1 MMATNANAI
10 RSANPSRGFT
20 LVELLI
26 YIVLLS
32 IVSGGIWQSYVLIND
47 SIKETRNR
55 ALVSEDL
62 ENFNRLV
69 SQAASRAVKYS
80 VTGRQDCVAF
90 QVQDQSGNPKY
101 LHYKVATSTDDIAKN
116 AKMANGWM
124 STSESARCTDDV
136 KGNTDWK

>member
-1 MMATNANAI
+1 MAKLRLNQQFYQ
-10 RSANPSRGFT
+10 R
-20 LVELLI
+20 
-26 YIVLLS
+26 
-32 IVSGGIWQSYVLIND
+32 
-47 SIKETRNR
+47 TRNR

-90 QVQDQSGNPKY
+90 QVQDQSGNLKH

-124 STSESARCTDDV
+124 STSSRRGARMT
-136 KGNTDWK
+136 